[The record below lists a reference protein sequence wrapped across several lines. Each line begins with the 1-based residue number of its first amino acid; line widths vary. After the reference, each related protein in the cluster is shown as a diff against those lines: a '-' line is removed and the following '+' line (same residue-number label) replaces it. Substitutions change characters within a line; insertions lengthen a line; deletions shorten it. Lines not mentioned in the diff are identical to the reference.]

1 MKIRAITPAT
11 VIASLALL
19 FALSGTAVAG
29 ALITGKNVKNNSIA
43 GIDILNESL
52 GSKDVKN
59 GSLLP
64 KDFKAG
70 VLPAGAQ
77 GPAGPAGPVG
87 PAGPQGPAGANG
99 VSGHEIVTVATAMNS
114 DTEKSITATCP
125 AGKKPVGGG
134 GYAIGILSWPDD
146 IGLVASYPVS
156 GTGWRVVAREINAYA
171 GSWLARAYVVC
182 TTAA

>member
-43 GIDILNESL
+43 GVDILNESL

-70 VLPAGAQ
+70 SLPAGPQ
-77 GPAGPAGPVG
+77 GPAGQAG

-99 VSGHEIVTVATAMNS
+99 VSGLEIVYENTLNNS
-114 DTEKSITATCP
+114 DTQKSVMATCP
-125 AGKKPVGGG
+125 AGKKVVAGGG
-134 GYAIGILSWPDD
+134 FAYGPGGFPAEVGI
-146 IGLVASYPVS
+146 VASFP
-156 GTGWRVVAREINAYA
+156 TDERWRVVAHEQDAFAGAWYLRAYA
-171 GSWLARAYVVC
+171 VC
-182 TTAA
+182 AAA